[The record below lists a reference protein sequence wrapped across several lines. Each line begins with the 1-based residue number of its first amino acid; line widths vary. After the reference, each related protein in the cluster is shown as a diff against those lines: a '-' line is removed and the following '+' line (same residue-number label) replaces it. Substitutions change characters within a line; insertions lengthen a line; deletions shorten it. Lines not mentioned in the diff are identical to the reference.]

1 MPYFVGALVV
11 DLVIVDLAVGLS
23 SGLARPGL
31 FVEGGHKVEGKSPS
45 CIQRSLPRRLEVY
58 A

>member
-11 DLVIVDLAVGLS
+11 DLVIVDLGLS